1 MSEKHKRQLLALCGG
16 MCGTAYLAANGILP
30 NVSDFFTGA
39 LLGLALTLIIMSLL
53 PETARRKLRKWK
65 GRG

>member
-1 MSEKHKRQLLALCGG
+1 MNEKQKRRLLALCGG
-16 MCGTAYLAANGILP
+16 MCGCAYLATEGIFP
-30 NVSDFFTGA
+30 NFSDLLTGG